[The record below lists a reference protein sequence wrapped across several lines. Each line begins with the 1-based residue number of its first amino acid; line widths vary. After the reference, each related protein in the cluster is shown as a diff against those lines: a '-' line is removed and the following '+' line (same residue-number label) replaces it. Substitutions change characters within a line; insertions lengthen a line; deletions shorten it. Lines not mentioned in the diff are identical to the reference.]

1 MRMFSRKKIMVLV
14 AVSVCLT
21 MLFTVTALSATNY
34 SQCWDSGQGG
44 TVTYQNLSG
53 GHYKVNWSN
62 INNFVA
68 GKGYNPSGS
77 RVMTWSGYASG
88 AQYFGVYGWL
98 TGPLVEYYIG
108 RGGGTYVGTYPVN
121 GRGNYTLYKTTVTGP
136 SIQGYT
142 TFTQYN
148 CSGSGSSGVDLAQHF
163 AGWRSLGQSVGGT
176 NYCIVATEGWGGSS
190 GSADVTV
197 N

>member
-1 MRMFSRKKIMVLV
+1 MLKIKRLMLCLAIVMSCSMF
-14 AVSVCLT
+14 
-21 MLFTVTALSATNY
+21 FALIGNAATNY
-34 SQCWDSGQGG
+34 SQSWTNGQG
-44 TVTYQNLSG
+44 TVNYQNLSG
-53 GHYKVNWSN
+53 GQYKVNWSN
-62 INNFVA
+62 VGNFVA

-77 RVMTWSGYASG
+77 RTMSWSGYASG

-108 RGGGTYVGTYPVN
+108 RGGGSSKGSYSTSKGT
-121 GRGNYTLYKTTVTGP
+121 YTLYTQSVTGP
-136 SIQGYT
+136 SIQGNT

-148 CSGSGSSGVDLAQHF
+148 CSGSGSSGINLAEHF
-163 AGWRSLGQSVGGT
+163 AGWRTLGQPVGST
-176 NYCIVATEGWGGSS
+176 NYCIVAVEGWGGSS

>member
-1 MRMFSRKKIMVLV
+1 MLKLKGLMLFVVV
-14 AVSVCLT
+14 AILFT
-21 MLFTVTALSATNY
+21 MLFTTAYAATNY
-34 SQCWDSGQGG
+34 SQSWTNGQG

-62 INNFVA
+62 VGNFVA

-77 RVMTWSGYASG
+77 RTMTWSGYASN
-88 AQYFGVYGWL
+88 AQWFGVYGWL
-98 TGPLVEYYIG
+98 TGPLVEYYVG
-108 RGGGTYVGTYPVN
+108 RGGGTSKGSYNTSKGT
-121 GRGNYTLYKTTVTGP
+121 YTLYTKSVTGP
-136 SIQGYT
+136 SIQGNT

-148 CSGSGSSGVDLAQHF
+148 CSGNGSSGINLAEHF
-163 AGWRSLGQSVGGT
+163 AGWRQLGQSVGST
-176 NYCIVATEGWGGSS
+176 NYCIVATEGWGNSS

>member
-1 MRMFSRKKIMVLV
+1 
-14 AVSVCLT
+14 
-21 MLFTVTALSATNY
+21 MLFAVTANAATNY
-34 SQCWDSGQGG
+34 SQSWTNGVG
-44 TVTYQNLSG
+44 TVNYQNLTG
-53 GHYKVNWSN
+53 GHYKVSWSN
-62 INNFVA
+62 CGNFVA

-77 RVMTWSGYASG
+77 RTMTWSGSASG

-98 TGPLVEYYIG
+98 MGPLVEYYIG
-108 RGGGTYVGTYPVN
+108 RGGGTSKGSYSTSKGT
-121 GRGNYTLYKTTVTGP
+121 YTLYTKSVTGP
-136 SIQGYT
+136 SIQGNT

-148 CSGSGSSGVDLAQHF
+148 CSGSNSSGINLAEHF
-163 AGWRSLGQSVGGT
+163 AGWQKLGQPVGGT

>member
-1 MRMFSRKKIMVLV
+1 MFKVNNKGMVMLAISICFV
-14 AVSVCLT
+14 I
-21 MLFTVTALSATNY
+21 LFTATAYAAPNY
-34 SQCWDSGQGG
+34 SQCWTNGTG
-44 TVTYQNLSG
+44 TVNYQNLAG
-53 GHYKVNWSN
+53 GHYKVTWSN
-62 INNFVA
+62 VGNFVA

-77 RVMTWSGYASG
+77 RTMTWSGYASG

-108 RGGGTYVGTYPVN
+108 RGGGTSKGSYNTSK
-121 GRGNYTLYKTTVTGP
+121 GRYTLYTQSVTGP

-148 CSGSGSSGVDLAQHF
+148 CSGSGSSGINLAEHF
-163 AGWRSLGQSVGGT
+163 AGWRTLNQPVGGT